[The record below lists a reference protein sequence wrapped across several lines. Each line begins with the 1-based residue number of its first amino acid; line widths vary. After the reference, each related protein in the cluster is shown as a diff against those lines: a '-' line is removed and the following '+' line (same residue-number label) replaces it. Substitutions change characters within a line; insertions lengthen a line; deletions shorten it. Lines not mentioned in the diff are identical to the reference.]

1 MKGIHK
7 ISVRAKRIRFD
18 FTVRRN
24 ITVIRGDSA
33 TGKTTLVD
41 MIRQH
46 INNPSGSPVEVVCD
60 KTCYVL
66 EGALWESELGAI
78 HDGIVFIDEGNAFVS
93 SMDFAA
99 AIQNTDN
106 YYVIVTRE
114 GLNNLAYST
123 EEIYGIHSAGKYGS
137 LQQTYNEFYRIYG
150 EDVYTSS
157 LRPDVVITEDTNSGY
172 EFFSSVCGRNG
183 TKCESAQ
190 GKSNMF
196 RLAQQSQGHVLLVAD
211 GAAFGP
217 QMDRIM
223 KLIGE
228 NHTVSLYVP
237 ESFEWLILKSGL
249 FSDHRVGTILKNPAD
264 YIESSQYLSWE
275 RFFTALLV
283 RESHGTYLEYNKR
296 KLNPNYLK
304 KNAIERIIA
313 VMDKIDLG

>member
-1 MKGIHK
+1 
-7 ISVRAKRIRFD
+7 
-18 FTVRRN
+18 
-24 ITVIRGDSA
+24 
-33 TGKTTLVD
+33 
-41 MIRQH
+41 
-46 INNPSGSPVEVVCD
+46 
-60 KTCYVL
+60 
-66 EGALWESELGAI
+66 
-78 HDGIVFIDEGNAFVS
+78 
-93 SMDFAA
+93 
-99 AIQNTDN
+99 
-106 YYVIVTRE
+106 
-114 GLNNLAYST
+114 
-123 EEIYGIHSAGKYGS
+123 
-137 LQQTYNEFYRIYG
+137 
-150 EDVYTSS
+150 
-157 LRPDVVITEDTNSGY
+157 
-172 EFFSSVCGRNG
+172 
-183 TKCESAQ
+183 
-190 GKSNMF
+190 MF